1 MVTAPTLILKFRAVT
16 FAVMAC
22 TALATIAYGARVALL
37 MYNVT
42 SKLSAVASMKPHV
55 MFTLEGTGK
64 TAFACA
70 KTFDSVPNKNTCC

>member
-42 SKLSAVASMKPHV
+42 SKLSAVA
-55 MFTLEGTGK
+55 
-64 TAFACA
+64 
-70 KTFDSVPNKNTCC
+70 